1 MADPVKVNG
10 TVRSGTS
17 VRIKH
22 NGKPYYGV
30 TEIDYGVYER
40 DVVHNYA
47 FGENPY
53 SASFGN
59 IIMSDCTVTMFRAS
73 AVALVQDILSA
84 SDKVESLLD
93 IAVSF
98 LKTPKE
104 GAQNDTLEKCI
115 IKNIHQV
122 ASASTPE
129 ALTMV
134 LIFLP
139 MRVKLNGSVFE
150 IEK

>member
-10 TVRSGTS
+10 KVRSGTS

-30 TEIDYGVYER
+30 TEIDYSIYER
-40 DVVHNYA
+40 DMVHNYG

-53 SASFGN
+53 SISFGN

-73 AVALVQDILSA
+73 AVELVKDILSSA
-84 SDKVESLLD
+84 DKAESLLD

-104 GAQNDTLEKCI
+104 SAQNDTLEKCAL
-115 IKNIHQV
+115 KNVHEVI
-122 ASASTPE
+122 SASQPE
-129 ALTMV
+129 ALTVV

-139 MRVKLNGSVFE
+139 MRVKLDGQKFE
-150 IEK
+150 IDQ